1 MNVLD
6 IIIIATM
13 VFFVVKGVLR
23 GFIREVASLAGI
35 ILGILLASAFQPQ
48 VTTYLKPYL
57 PDTSYLSLISFAA
70 IFILI
75 LVLCNLL
82 GWGLQ
87 HFFSKV
93 FLGWLDR
100 TLGAALAILK
110 GVILTYLV
118 IVLLT
123 FFLPARTP
131 LIAGSVLAPWII
143 VSYQTVVGLISPDHY
158 EQWKKKLIGKAKEM
172 GDTADQRVRELKK
185 KDGTQ

>member
-13 VFFVVKGVLR
+13 IFFVVKGVLR
-23 GFIREVASLAGI
+23 GFIREVASLSGI
-35 ILGILLASAFQPQ
+35 ILGIWLANEYHPYM
-48 VTTYLKPYL
+48 TTYLKSHLPETAYL
-57 PDTSYLSLISFAA
+57 PLISFAA

-75 LVLCNLL
+75 LLLCNLF
-82 GWGLQ
+82 GWGLKQ
-87 HFFSKV
+87 FFNKI

-100 TLGAALAILK
+100 TLGAGLAVLK

-131 LIAGSVLAPWII
+131 LMAESVLAPWII
-143 VSYQTVVGLISPDHY
+143 VSYQAVVGLVSPDHY
-158 EQWKKKLIGKAKEM
+158 ERWKERLVGKAREM
-172 GDTADQRVRELKK
+172 GNRAEQGARELKK
-185 KDGTQ
+185 KNE